1 MDRILI
7 MKQLYS
13 FSDGPKTLSLNLFL
27 FSLFLEEISGR
38 SHSFSSPSQSLE
50 KSYIRYENKQI
61 NEIRTIFSILQV
73 KSLSLQLM
81 SDSDME
87 LFSSRAWNEHLT
99 PLSLLIPAPRSSP
112 ASVKPSRGES
122 LGETAHSLGADI
134 L

>member
-50 KSYIRYENKQI
+50 KSYIRYENKQV
-61 NEIRTIFSILQV
+61 NEIRTIFNILQV
-73 KSLSLQLM
+73 KSLSLC
-81 SDSDME
+81 
-87 LFSSRAWNEHLT
+87 SSCLTQTRSCLVAEHGMNIS
-99 PLSLLIPAPRSSP
+99 PLSPNSSSP
-112 ASVKPSRGES
+112 ILTSQCQTKQGRVF
-122 LGETAHSLGADI
+122 GETAHSLGVDT